1 MSTEWVSVLWFIIH
15 YSLCFLVFQMVWMV
29 VVPTLFGTTQLIHLK
44 HHFSKKSYTT
54 EQIIQSLYCSN
65 VRIHPCF
72 FFFWF
77 LTWPTGSAKKMCQSP
92 DAAGNCQVLSQLSL
106 VAGHGHIGA
115 EALKSALQRGGLE
128 GWWWKPTWSWW
139 NWWIYTGSRCTLYID
154 IHMHVYIYIY
164 ISILIFFDEIDEW
177 RGIDQWID

>member
-1 MSTEWVSVLWFIIH
+1 MLSSLSNGLDGCTTNTFWHNTTDTFEASLFKEIIH
-15 YSLCFLVFQMVWMV
+15 HWTNHTESI
-29 VVPTLFGTTQLIHLK
+29 LF
-44 HHFSKKSYTT
+44 
-54 EQIIQSLYCSN
+54 ECSN
-65 VRIHPCF
+65 SSMI

-154 IHMHVYIYIY
+154 IHMHVYIYI
-164 ISILIFFDEIDEW
+164 SILIFFDEIDEW
-177 RGIDQWID
+177 RGIDEWID